1 MQWLRSLAFN
11 LAFYVWTAG
20 MSIAFLP
27 ALVLP
32 RRIMV
37 GGLAQWARGV
47 NLLMRRL
54 AGIGVEIRGR
64 ENLPR
69 GAVIVAAKH
78 QSAWDTLIWHVIL
91 ADPAVVM
98 KRELRWIPIYGWISR
113 KTRMIA
119 VDRKAGSQALRAM
132 LREARAARDDGRQI
146 TIFPE
151 GTRVAPDQTRPYHAG
166 IAAIYN
172 NLDLP
177 VVPVALNSG
186 LFWPRRNFLRRP
198 GTIVLEFLPAI
209 APGLDRKRFIAE
221 LHDRIETATRRLIA
235 EGRRDQ
241 LVDNAAE

>member
-1 MQWLRSLAFN
+1 
-11 LAFYVWTAG
+11 
-20 MSIAFLP
+20 
-27 ALVLP
+27 
-32 RRIMV
+32 
-37 GGLAQWARGV
+37 
-47 NLLMRRL
+47 
-54 AGIGVEIRGR
+54 
-64 ENLPR
+64 
-69 GAVIVAAKH
+69 
-78 QSAWDTLIWHVIL
+78 
-91 ADPAVVM
+91 
-98 KRELRWIPIYGWISR
+98 
-113 KTRMIA
+113 
-119 VDRKAGSQALRAM
+119 M

-151 GTRVAPDQTRPYHAG
+151 GTRMAPDRTRPYHAG

-235 EGRRDQ
+235 EGRREQ